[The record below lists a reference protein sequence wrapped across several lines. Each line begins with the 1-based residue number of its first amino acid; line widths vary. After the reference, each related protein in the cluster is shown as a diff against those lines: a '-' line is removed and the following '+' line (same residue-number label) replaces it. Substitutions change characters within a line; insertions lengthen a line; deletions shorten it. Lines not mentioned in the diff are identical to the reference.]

1 MGFPFTPAPVRLRS
15 RARSRARSEIIRI
28 DDEISLEDWDRRRE
42 PRSAV
47 VLYGLTGSIKAAPS
61 RAEMRRD
68 VLTFEPRPQKN
79 LQQIWPDTVPL
90 KTLFMLATGCLPL
103 RQEGQ
108 FFSLGSSEED
118 DDDSIYSESSGDD
131 DHGRVIPQQI
141 YSGESRRVARR
152 PSATLIA
159 YELVEIT
166 NRDPALIEIS
176 RPFHAEN
183 AEVFA
188 LSRIRRSQSTTSK
201 LEGYATLTYVPAE
214 SPWIRLPP
222 ASRDRISRSWQDY
235 DSTYISRPD
244 SQAIASTLL
253 NLNWHSDG
261 YILGMDFWGLGL
273 RFLTNVSYRLQPILS
288 RLLEGSNSLGL
299 SDDNRTKLEE
309 ALAPVLRI
317 VQKGRIYPTRTY
329 SQRLFNLDTVLAV
342 LGEQDD
348 RSIIGTIIGVLM
360 ITNEEFQM
368 LLNQSM
374 RHIQSAATSIVEI
387 NIQAGT
393 MTVPSAFGV
402 MQTFNID
409 KDRIDSG
416 SLSRSPEA
424 LIVSYPTVILAAT
437 KACLRSVMLRDSFNS
452 SSLFRAVQS
461 WDEVVYVQ

>member
-15 RARSRARSEIIRI
+15 RARSEIRI

-42 PRSAV
+42 PGSAI

-61 RAEMRRD
+61 RAERRSD
-68 VLTFEPRPQKN
+68 VLTFEPRPQEN
-79 LQQIWPDTVPL
+79 LQQIRPDTVPL
-90 KTLFMLATGCLPL
+90 KTLFMLATGGLPL

-108 FFSLGSSEED
+108 FFSLFGRSEED

-131 DHGRVIPQQI
+131 DNERFVPQQTLHH
-141 YSGESRRVARR
+141 RPRQRARR

-166 NRDPALIEIS
+166 NRDPALIEMS

-188 LSRIRRSQSTTSK
+188 LSRVRRSQSTMSK

-222 ASRDRISRSWQDY
+222 ADRDRISRGWQGY

-244 SQAIASTLL
+244 SQAIASALL
-253 NLNWHSDG
+253 NLNWHPEG
-261 YILGMDFWGLGL
+261 YILGMDVRGLGL

-317 VQKGRIYPTRTY
+317 VPKDRVYPTRTY
-329 SQRLFNLDTVLAV
+329 SQRLFNLDTVLAA

-348 RSIIGTIIGVLM
+348 RSIISTIIGVLM
-360 ITNEEFQM
+360 ISNEEFQM
-368 LLNQSM
+368 LLYQSM
-374 RHIQSAATSIVEI
+374 RHIQRVATSTVEI

-409 KDRIDSG
+409 MDRIDSG

-437 KACLRSVMLRDSFNS
+437 KACLRSVMLRDSFNA
-452 SSLFRAVQS
+452 SSLFQAVHS
-461 WDEVVYVQ
+461 WDEIVYVQ